1 MGFMIGKYGVTLH
14 RRITDHIFDSF
25 SDNQMRMNRVWL
37 VVLVMLACG
46 CSGQERLRVCVSD
59 EVVQSSYLGNG
70 VEWDPYDEAPSWG
83 AEVSDSDWETLFTR
97 MDFLR
102 PGFIRCM
109 VGGQNLYYDRGTYD
123 RERNAASLLKL
134 LSFCQDR
141 GIEVI
146 YGEFNPPDRSLK
158 ADDAWVKMSVDYLDW
173 LVREK
178 GFDCIRHFIIFNEPD
193 GDWATPEGDY
203 GFWKSMMERFH
214 AEMARH
220 PGLLEKVT
228 LAGPDVVIE
237 YRNPA
242 SAYDAPGWVAQT
254 AADLDSLVGLYD
266 IHAYPGQHQVRSG
279 AFADMLGDFRIP
291 EGKRLVLGEAGYK
304 YWREEDAALQAE
316 NDRRAEA
323 SPYTQGTDSQ
333 MLCGDFFYGLDLSVL
348 AMDVMNGGVAGLAV
362 WMLDDALHAGGSSP
376 RNLKIWG
383 FWNILGEE
391 LFGDKSLEAPK
402 PSFYSWA
409 LMSRYFPRGCDIL
422 KVDAPPVEGLRMAA
436 ACLDGRRTFAVVN
449 FSDTDRVLDA
459 TIPLSGGVRY
469 EYVEGACPTDADG
482 LPVPV
487 ATGIGGNRHKL
498 TVPAQGLVLLTDMP

>member
-1 MGFMIGKYGVTLH
+1 MIGKYGVTLH

-25 SDNQMRMNRVWL
+25 SDNRMNRIWL

-46 CSGQERLRVCVSD
+46 CSGQERLRVCVSE

-220 PGLLEKVT
+220 PGLLEKVS

-242 SAYDAPGWVAQT
+242 SAYDAPAGSRRPRLTWTPWSACMT
-254 AADLDSLVGLYD
+254 STP
-266 IHAYPGQHQVRSG
+266 IPGSIRSG
-279 AFADMLGDFRIP
+279 A
-291 EGKRLVLGEAGYK
+291 
-304 YWREEDAALQAE
+304 AL
-316 NDRRAEA
+316 
-323 SPYTQGTDSQ
+323 SPTCSGT
-333 MLCGDFFYGLDLSVL
+333 SVSRK
-348 AMDVMNGGVAGLAV
+348 
-362 WMLDDALHAGGSSP
+362 GSG
-376 RNLKIWG
+376 W
-383 FWNILGEE
+383 
-391 LFGDKSLEAPK
+391 
-402 PSFYSWA
+402 SWA
-409 LMSRYFPRGCDIL
+409 RLATNTGGKKMRRC
-422 KVDAPPVEGLRMAA
+422 R
-436 ACLDGRRTFAVVN
+436 RRTTAARRLPLTPRERTARCCAAT
-449 FSDTDRVLDA
+449 FSMDWTSPSWPW
-459 TIPLSGGVRY
+459 T
-469 EYVEGACPTDADG
+469 
-482 LPVPV
+482 
-487 ATGIGGNRHKL
+487 
-498 TVPAQGLVLLTDMP
+498 

>member
-1 MGFMIGKYGVTLH
+1 MSMDRF
-14 RRITDHIFDSF
+14 
-25 SDNQMRMNRVWL
+25 WL

-46 CSGQERLRVCVSD
+46 CSGKEHLRAGVSG
-59 EVVQSSYLGNG
+59 EMIQASYLGNG
-70 VEWDPYDEAPSWG
+70 VEWDPYDEAPAWG
-83 AEVSDSDWETLFTR
+83 VSVSDADWERLSTR
-97 MDFLR
+97 VRFMR

-109 VGGQNLYYDRGTYD
+109 IGGQNLYYNRGTYD

-134 LSFCQDR
+134 LSLCQDQ
-141 GIEVI
+141 GIEVV

-158 ADDAWVKMSVDYLDW
+158 ADDAWVRMSVDYLDW

-214 AEMARH
+214 REMARH
-220 PGLLEKVT
+220 PGLLDKVS

-242 SAYDAPGWVAQT
+242 SAYDAPGWVRQT
-254 AADLDSLVGLYD
+254 AADLDSLIGLYD

-279 AFADMLGDFRIP
+279 AFAGMLGEFRIP
-291 EGKRLVLGEAGYK
+291 EGKRLILGEAGYK
-304 YWREEDAALQAE
+304 YWREEDAPLQAE

-323 SPYTQGTDSQ
+323 SPCTEGTDSQ

-348 AMDVMNGGVAGLAV
+348 AMDVMNGGVAGMAV

-376 RNLKIWG
+376 RNLKVWG

-391 LFGDKSLEAPK
+391 LFGDRSLETPK

-409 LMSRYFPRGCDIL
+409 LMCRFFPRGCDIVR
-422 KVDAPPVEGLRMAA
+422 VDAPETDGLRMAA
-436 ACLDGRRTFAVVN
+436 ACKDGRRTLAVVN
-449 FSDTDRVLDA
+449 FADTARQLVVDL
-459 TIPLSGGVRY
+459 PLSGGVRY
-469 EYVEGACPTDADG
+469 EYVEGACPADADG

-487 ATGIGGNRHKL
+487 ATGISGKKHRL
-498 TVPAQGLVLLTDMP
+498 DLPAGSLVLLTDMQ

>member
-1 MGFMIGKYGVTLH
+1 
-14 RRITDHIFDSF
+14 
-25 SDNQMRMNRVWL
+25 
-37 VVLVMLACG
+37 
-46 CSGQERLRVCVSD
+46 
-59 EVVQSSYLGNG
+59 
-70 VEWDPYDEAPSWG
+70 
-83 AEVSDSDWETLFTR
+83 
-97 MDFLR
+97 
-102 PGFIRCM
+102 
-109 VGGQNLYYDRGTYD
+109 
-123 RERNAASLLKL
+123 
-134 LSFCQDR
+134 
-141 GIEVI
+141 
-146 YGEFNPPDRSLK
+146 
-158 ADDAWVKMSVDYLDW
+158 
-173 LVREK
+173 
-178 GFDCIRHFIIFNEPD
+178 
-193 GDWATPEGDY
+193 
-203 GFWKSMMERFH
+203 
-214 AEMARH
+214 
-220 PGLLEKVT
+220 
-228 LAGPDVVIE
+228 
-237 YRNPA
+237 
-242 SAYDAPGWVAQT
+242 
-254 AADLDSLVGLYD
+254 
-266 IHAYPGQHQVRSG
+266 
-279 AFADMLGDFRIP
+279 MLGDFRIP

-323 SPYTQGTDSQ
+323 SPYTLGTDSQ

-348 AMDVMNGGVAGLAV
+348 AMDVMNAGVAGLAV

-459 TIPLSGGVRY
+459 AIPLSGGVRY

>member
-1 MGFMIGKYGVTLH
+1 M
-14 RRITDHIFDSF
+14 
-25 SDNQMRMNRVWL
+25 
-37 VVLVMLACG
+37 VMLICG
-46 CSGQERLRVCVSD
+46 CSGRGHLQVSVTE
-59 EVVQSSYLGNG
+59 EVLQSSYLGGG
-70 VEWDPYDEAPSWG
+70 VEWDPYDEAAGWG
-83 AEVSDSDWETLFTR
+83 VRVSEADWDKLFTR
-97 MDFLR
+97 VDFLR

-109 VGGQNLYYDRGTYD
+109 IGGQNLYYDGGRFNRD
-123 RERNAASLLKL
+123 RNVEPLLRL
-134 LSFCQDR
+134 LSYCQDR
-141 GIEVI
+141 GIEVLF
-146 YGEFNPPDRSLK
+146 GEFNPPERSLK
-158 ADDAWVKMSVDYLDW
+158 ADPAWVKMSVDYLDW
-173 LVREK
+173 LVQEK

-254 AADLDSLVGLYD
+254 VADLDSLVGLYD

-323 SPYTQGTDSQ
+323 SPYTLGTDSQ

-348 AMDVMNGGVAGLAV
+348 AMDVMNGGVSGLAV
-362 WMLDDALHAGGSSP
+362 WMLDDALHTGSTGP
-376 RNLKIWG
+376 DDLKVWG

-391 LFGDKSLEAPK
+391 LFGDPSLEEPK
-402 PSFYSWA
+402 PSFYGWA
-409 LMSRYFPRGCDIL
+409 LMSRYFPAGCDIL
-422 KVDAPPVEGLRMAA
+422 RVEAPPLEGIRMAA
-436 ACLDGRRTFAVVN
+436 AVRDGRHTLAVVN
-449 FSDTDRVLDA
+449 YSDKDCLLEAEV
-459 TIPLSGGVRY
+459 PLSGAVRY
-469 EYVEGACPTDADG
+469 EYVEGACPADADG

-487 ATGIGGNRHKL
+487 RTGISGKRHPL
-498 TVPAQGLVLLTDMP
+498 TVPAQSLVLLTDMQ